1 MNPLLLPTDFNDD
14 ERRLALAID
23 AMDKRRAL
31 AVSESDLLTQ
41 AECDA
46 WFKQHAPAIRP
57 IRDRMEAHLF
67 DNP

>member
-1 MNPLLLPTDFNDD
+1 VNLNLLPTDFTED

-23 AMDKRRAL
+23 AMEKRRAL
-31 AVSESDLLTQ
+31 AVTENDVLAQ
-41 AECDA
+41 AEVDA

-67 DNP
+67 GGA